1 LARYFDISVTSEIEY
16 LAYVTL
22 VIFFAAYGYQQN
34 PDIQQQFQQQQ
45 SLMMNQCLQQ
55 MCMQQLEVQNMQ
67 RQLAMFTDP
76 SYYGGDL
83 RLRSLQSLPTDSR
96 NLSPNLESRQ
106 QPFSVQPQF
115 PPSFYSRRSNDN
127 SPQMNSESLLRP
139 YSQAKKTSSGR
150 NKNAYEQYL
159 APEKKD
165 PGRTPIEEE
174 STHLTLEEFRNRRP

>member
-1 LARYFDISVTSEIEY
+1 
-16 LAYVTL
+16 L

-96 NLSPNLESRQ
+96 NLSPNLESRP

-127 SPQMNSESLLRP
+127 SPQMNSENLLRP